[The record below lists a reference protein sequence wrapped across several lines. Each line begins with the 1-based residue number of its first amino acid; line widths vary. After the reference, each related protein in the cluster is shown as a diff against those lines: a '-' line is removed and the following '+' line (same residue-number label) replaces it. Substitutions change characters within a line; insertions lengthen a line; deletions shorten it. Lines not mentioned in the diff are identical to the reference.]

1 MTNQRRISEYT
12 KQELG
17 DMTNQEIKALVEYE
31 LTFNVHDS
39 FTIEREKDLKGII
52 SDIESG
58 TYLNPYK
65 KESGGFLKGLVF
77 MFGVYVVGMNL
88 GVGHYVPTIPILSDI
103 TPMVS
108 LVKPAIGD
116 SQLKV
121 LSHSDFNEINPHFC
135 NKLGNTGY
143 CVRPIF
149 R

>member
-88 GVGHYVPTIPILSDI
+88 GVGQFVPTIPILSDI

-108 LVKPAIGD
+108 LVKPLIGD
-116 SQLKV
+116 SHLKV

>member
-31 LTFNVHDS
+31 LTFNNS
-39 FTIEREKDLKGII
+39 EQEKDLKGII

-77 MFGVYVVGMNL
+77 WFGVYVVVMNL
-88 GVGHYVPTIPILSDI
+88 GVGHFVPTIPILSDI

-108 LVKPAIGD
+108 LVKPLIGD

-121 LSHSDFNEINPHFC
+121 LSHSDFNEINPNFC
-135 NKLGNTGY
+135 NKLGDTGY